1 MAGLMVALMA
11 WQTAGLMVAQMAG
24 LMVDLMALQTAGL
37 MVALMAGLM
46 VGMKAERICLVIHL
60 AATMA
65 SRKPMDAL
73 TVVHLA
79 SQTLMGSWKAGHLAE

>member
-1 MAGLMVALMA
+1 MSLARQKDQKTVDLMA
-11 WQTAGLMVAQMAG
+11 LQTAGLMVAQM
-24 LMVDLMALQTAGL
+24 AGL

>member
-1 MAGLMVALMA
+1 MAL
-11 WQTAGLMVAQMAG
+11 QTAGLMVAQMAG

-60 AATMA
+60 AATTA

-73 TVVHLA
+73 TVDHLA
-79 SQTLMGSWKAGHLAE
+79 SQTLMGSWKAGHILQVNPAS